1 MINRPLRAH
10 NQVRETSKQIIIVGA
25 TMTAGTKFI
34 RSTNYRNFLRG
45 PPKVAG
51 S

>member
-10 NQVRETSKQIIIVGA
+10 NQVGETSKQMIIVGA
-25 TMTAGTKFI
+25 TMTAGTKLI
-34 RSTNYRNFLRG
+34 RNTNCRNFLRG
-45 PPKVAG
+45 PPKGAG